1 MSPIVNAKSSQE
13 VGQPSRGSVELGVSR
28 KVWAGRGSPAGQP
41 RDKSVCLTPD
51 LDPLG
56 HREDGA
62 SGRGAQGDVQGALGG
77 ASPGEVSCG

>member
-1 MSPIVNAKSSQE
+1 MVNAKSNQE

-51 LDPLG
+51 FRPTWEL
-56 HREDGA
+56 
-62 SGRGAQGDVQGALGG
+62 
-77 ASPGEVSCG
+77 